1 MFTEAQNFAIVQ
13 TELDT
18 VFFQQ
23 FEYDSSTPGIA
34 TANTGVIF
42 KPVTTEHAAY
52 IGEINKATGLWNK
65 VTEVQTVPTSN
76 PAVRNKYTIYVQDFA
91 DSIEISKD
99 LFDDNMH
106 GVWAEDVKQFA
117 LMARVTQDDNAF
129 QLFRN
134 AFTTTLTADGVSFI
148 NSAHPLIGGGTVTNV
163 VASFNGTTALS
174 DGAVN
179 NAIVQLREQK
189 NQAGVILGGV
199 PSILLV
205 PAKLFKQACQ
215 ITDSALVAD
224 SSNNAINV
232 YRSMYGFTVYS
243 SPYLGAAA
251 NGSDTA
257 WFMLTP
263 QHSVSRLIR
272 QGIETALRP
281 WQYSNNRTYLYQGN
295 FREQVFVP
303 DYAGAVGA
311 TGL

>member
-65 VTEVQTVPTSN
+65 VGETQTVPTST
-76 PAVRNKYTIYVQDFA
+76 PAVRNKYTVYVQDFA

-117 LMARVTQDDNAF
+117 LMARITQDQNAF
-129 QLFRN
+129 ALFNN
-134 AFTTTLTADGVSFI
+134 AFTTTLTADGVAFI
-148 NSAHPLIGGGTVTNV
+148 SASHPLIGGGTVDNTV
-163 VASFNGTTALS
+163 SGALS
-174 DGAVN
+174 DTTVN
-179 NAIVQLREQK
+179 NAIVKLRQQK

-205 PAKLFKQACQ
+205 PSKLWKLATQ
-215 ITDSALVAD
+215 ITDSALVSD
-224 SSNNAINV
+224 SAGNAINV
-232 YRSMYGFTVYS
+232 YRSAYGFMVYS
-243 SPYLGAAA
+243 SPYMSADAG
-251 NGSDTA
+251 GSDTA

-272 QGIETALRP
+272 QGVETALRP

-303 DYAGAVGA
+303 DYAGAVGS